1 MNIAQLESEALS
13 LPLQQRASLAHRL
26 LLSLEEIAAESE
38 FDQLWAE
45 ESAHR
50 AAEFDTGRSMAVSG
64 EEVAAKV
71 RTLLR

>member
-13 LPLQQRASLAHRL
+13 LPIQQRASLAHRL
-26 LLSLEEIAAESE
+26 LLSLEEITAESE

-45 ESAHR
+45 ESMR
-50 AAEFDTGRSMAVSG
+50 RVTEFDAGRAKAVSG

-71 RTLLR
+71 RSLLR